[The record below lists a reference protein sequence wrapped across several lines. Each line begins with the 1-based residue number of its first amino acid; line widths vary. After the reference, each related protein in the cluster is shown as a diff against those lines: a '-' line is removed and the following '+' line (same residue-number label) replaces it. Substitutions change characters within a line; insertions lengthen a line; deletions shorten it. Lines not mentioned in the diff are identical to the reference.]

1 MSSSNKT
8 LSLLTATA
16 LAAGLGMTASASALS
31 MSDLAQGYLVAG
43 QAAKA
48 STDAKAADTK
58 MAADATK
65 HAEGKW
71 WCRWQERR
79 RQVRCRPGQGCRRS
93 GRQGQGRRHEV
104 G

>member
-48 STDAKAADTK
+48 STDLASHSVTVEGLDVARAEQVIR
-58 MAADATK
+58 DAGYTP
-65 HAEGKW
+65 
-71 WCRWQERR
+71 
-79 RQVRCRPGQGCRRS
+79 RPA
-93 GRQGQGRRHEV
+93 
-104 G
+104 

>member
-48 STDAKAADTK
+48 STDAKCS
-58 MAADATK
+58 
-65 HAEGKW
+65 G
-71 WCRWQERR
+71 
-79 RQVRCRPGQGCRRS
+79 VRYIRGELRDILPEDP
-93 GRQGQGRRHEV
+93 GRRLTMAD
-104 G
+104 